1 MGVSREVEL
10 MADRPVILQIKQVVK
25 NFGNVYAVNGV
36 NLNIHEGE
44 FFALLGPS
52 GCGKTTLLRMLAGF
66 EFPSEGSIKIDGKE
80 TRDIPPNQRPVN
92 MVFQSYAVFPHMT
105 VFDNV
110 AYGLKVAKTPREE
123 VKKRVQ
129 DALALVK
136 LDGYDLR
143 KPDQLSG
150 GQRQRV
156 ALARALVK
164 RPRVL
169 LLDEPLSALDAKL
182 REAMQL
188 ELVKLQKAVGI
199 TFVIVTHDQD
209 EALSM
214 ADRIA
219 VMENGVVRQVAPPG
233 ELYESPNCRFVADFI
248 GRMNLFSGVVEGK
261 EDGSKLVVSTELLG
275 KLTIP
280 HIEKLSGKLH
290 LAVRPEKL
298 RISSEILP
306 SAHFSFPGEVDAVVY
321 HGSES
326 HVYLKTDAGPLLC
339 ATLTN
344 LSRSSVR
351 PEKGERLWIGWA
363 PEDTLVLSE

>member
-1 MGVSREVEL
+1 

-25 NFGNVYAVNGV
+25 SFGNVHAVNGV
-36 NLNIHEGE
+36 NLNIYEGE

-92 MVFQSYAVFPHMT
+92 MVFQSYAVFPHMN

-123 VKKRVQ
+123 VKERVQ

-136 LDGYDLR
+136 LDGYELR

-199 TFVIVTHDQD
+199 TFLIVTHDQE

-248 GRMNLFSGVVEGK
+248 GRMNLFAGIVEGH
-261 EDGSKLVVSTELLG
+261 EDWGGLNVKTELLG

-280 HIEKLSGKLH
+280 HSERVSSKLH

-306 SAHFSFPGEVDAVVY
+306 SSYFSFPGEVDAVVY

-326 HVYLKTDAGPLLC
+326 HVYLKTDAGPFLC

-344 LSRSSVR
+344 LSRISVR
-351 PEKGERLWIGWA
+351 PKKRRS
-363 PEDTLVLSE
+363 TLDWVGS

>member
-1 MGVSREVEL
+1 
-10 MADRPVILQIKQVVK
+10 
-25 NFGNVYAVNGV
+25 
-36 NLNIHEGE
+36 
-44 FFALLGPS
+44 
-52 GCGKTTLLRMLAGF
+52 
-66 EFPSEGSIKIDGKE
+66 
-80 TRDIPPNQRPVN
+80 
-92 MVFQSYAVFPHMT
+92 
-105 VFDNV
+105 
-110 AYGLKVAKTPREE
+110 PREE

-248 GRMNLFSGVVEGK
+248 GRMNLFSGIVEGH
-261 EDGSKLVVSTELLG
+261 EDGSKLIVSTELLG

-306 SAHFSFPGEVDAVVY
+306 SSHFSFPGEVDAVVY

>member
-1 MGVSREVEL
+1 MEINQKAHF
-10 MADRPVILQIKQVVK
+10 MADRPVILQIQQVVK
-25 NFGNVYAVNGV
+25 RFGNIHAVNGV
-36 NLNIHEGE
+36 NLTIHEGE

-66 EFPSEGSIKIDGKE
+66 EFPNEGSIKIDGEE
-80 TRDIPPNQRPVN
+80 TKDIPPNQRPVN

-110 AYGLKVAKTPREE
+110 AYGLRVVKVPREE
-123 VKKRVQ
+123 IKERVK

-136 LDGYDLR
+136 LDGYNSR

-199 TFVIVTHDQD
+199 TFLIVTHDQD

-219 VMENGVVRQVAPPG
+219 VMENGVVRQVAHPR
-233 ELYESPNCRFVADFI
+233 ELYESPNCKFVADFI
-248 GRMNLFSGVVEGK
+248 GRMNLFSGIVEGH
-261 EDGSKLVVSTELLG
+261 EDGGRLKVKTELLG
-275 KLTIP
+275 KLTISYN
-280 HIEKLSGKLH
+280 EKLSGELH

-306 SAHFSFPGEVDAVVY
+306 PSHFSFPGEIDAVVY
-321 HGSES
+321 HGSET

-344 LSRSSVR
+344 ISRGSIR
-351 PEKGERLWIGWA
+351 PKRGDRLWIGWA